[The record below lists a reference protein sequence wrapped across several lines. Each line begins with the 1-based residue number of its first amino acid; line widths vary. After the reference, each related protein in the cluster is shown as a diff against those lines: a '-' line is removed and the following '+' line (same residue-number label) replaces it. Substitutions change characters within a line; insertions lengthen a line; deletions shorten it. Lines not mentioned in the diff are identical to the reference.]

1 MRPKYYIHFGP
12 KDTSRVNICWK
23 VCHLFI
29 YIGLFIVSMGGSL
42 AIWEILNMYKYHCIL
57 YAKVVFKTYIPR
69 QTDAIK
75 PTDDS
80 VGKVSF
86 VNDTQHEFDWNSW
99 YARVKNRTTGKP
111 FLEGTISMRETIFAT
126 DLMCNLMLFPPL
138 ASAVTSIF
146 LGFWVLLSARGGSGY
161 PGDLM
166 ANPWMCTYP
175 FLGIC
180 AFMTILSVVCDRLF
194 YRGLTAFC
202 LNYKQF
208 TKSDICCSQMDQYTR
223 QFNLG
228 EEKPFYFF
236 YILGMIMIQLHTA
249 LWILQTL
256 LYVMRILCLVDF
268 TIYLTRIR
276 LNDDA
281 HKMVNYNDLDDLQVK
296 SVVLKFVEDKEK

>member
-161 PGDLM
+161 PGDL
-166 ANPWMCTYP
+166 
-175 FLGIC
+175 
-180 AFMTILSVVCDRLF
+180 
-194 YRGLTAFC
+194 
-202 LNYKQF
+202 
-208 TKSDICCSQMDQYTR
+208 CCSQMDQYTR